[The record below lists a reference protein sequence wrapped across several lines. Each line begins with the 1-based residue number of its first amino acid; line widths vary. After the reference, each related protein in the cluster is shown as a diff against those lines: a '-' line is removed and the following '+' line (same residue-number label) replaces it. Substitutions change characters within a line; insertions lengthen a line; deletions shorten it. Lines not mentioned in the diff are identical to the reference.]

1 MGLEIEIPLPYCCL
15 INWCNTRLESS
26 KLCSSDSVS
35 EVCTLSTVFDVGG
48 GGRFLVLI
56 YSIVYYSLAS
66 QDCFGTLCVNSRL
79 C

>member
-48 GGRFLVLI
+48 GGALSGAHLLHSLLFLGLTR
-56 YSIVYYSLAS
+56 LLWNP
-66 QDCFGTLCVNSRL
+66 LCKF
-79 C
+79 